1 MTSFLLRCSGFAL
14 IQLVIA
20 WALIS
25 KGLEPASEENAYLA
39 AMLDKSE
46 LLTDDSQPRVITVGG
61 SNVAFGFDSESLGDR
76 LELKPV
82 NFGLHAALGMYFP
95 LNYVESHVR
104 AGDVVVLSFE
114 FAVLASSEIDGN
126 PAYVQELLGY
136 WPSAKPWFESNFSW
150 KRFMDREALDLLHQW
165 VVRGKRRLKGDP
177 PQVIQNVY
185 QRCNFNEFG
194 DMVGHH
200 GHSPKPWKPSGVIM
214 LTDSVDRAIL
224 RLNRFHEACLKKGAK
239 VYYSSPPVS
248 PARLALLGNKL
259 SGLETT
265 LSQRM
270 TIPVVN
276 SADEMVFQKDEFYDS
291 QYHLTQAAAS
301 RRSRAVAN
309 GILKHESQRSA
320 GLPKIWQ

>member
-20 WALIS
+20 WVLIS
-25 KGLEPASEENAYLA
+25 KALEPASEENAYLA
-39 AMLDKSE
+39 AILDKRE
-46 LLTDDSQPRVITVGG
+46 LITDNSQARVITVGG
-61 SNVAFGFDSESLGDR
+61 SNVAFGFDSKALGSRLDR
-76 LELKPV
+76 KPV
-82 NFGLHAALGMYFP
+82 NFGLHAALGMHFP
-95 LNYVESHVR
+95 LNFVEAHVR
-104 AGDVVVLSFE
+104 QGDMVILSIEFTVLGS
-114 FAVLASSEIDGN
+114 
-126 PAYVQELLGY
+126 PAMYGEPAHVQQLLGY
-136 WPSAKPWFESNFSW
+136 WPGAKPWFETDFSW

-165 VVRGKRRLKGDP
+165 VVRGKRRLKGDA

-194 DMVGHH
+194 DMVGHY
-200 GHSPKPWKPSGVIM
+200 GHSPKPWQPTGAGIQA
-214 LTDSVDRAIL
+214 DSVDRAIL

-320 GLPKIWQ
+320 GLPKVWQ